1 MNMPVAEAIRG
12 NLQMPSQGV
21 VVEVAISQLTKHQIQ
36 ARKSLD
42 EPTVEEY
49 LNGYKRGDVFP
60 PLSAMLDGEDYYLF
74 DGNHRLES
82 LLRFC
87 EFAGTAEAT
96 PEQRDR
102 AAAFEAI
109 GVLTYVEAGDAS
121 DAKWAA
127 LKCNTRHGLRRSRAD
142 IPYIVE
148 SALTSPH
155 AAGLSYRQLAE
166 HTQMDP
172 KTFRAHWFALS
183 EQGRVDPPG
192 SEIVVTRGDSTYTMQ
207 RSTAQPTAQP
217 VERFVLNGSELN
229 GGEQS
234 YPDPVVPKPLITM
247 GKGILQ
253 VELQDELEDRVDDED
268 LQAEDLQADS
278 GTRLDRWR
286 ARHGAGN
293 EDETTVPATGE
304 FKLNISE
311 YAFPDGDM
319 DSRVDH
325 ARKVLTSSKTCEH
338 YTPEDVMQ
346 LVYEVFGTID
356 LDPCSN
362 AKGEAANVRARHH
375 FTAEDNGLNRR
386 WDPESLGEK
395 VSPLETKSWFTYT
408 NHPFS
413 IPEFKD
419 GVPVYDRSGEPKML
433 SVNMP
438 WIEKVVEEHRLMKAA
453 GIDHRHI
460 ALTRG
465 DTSTA
470 WSQKLSPYYRCEF
483 VGRIT
488 FVGNTSPATFPVHF
502 YYLDVFGAGLEDF
515 IRVFSKKGVIRPPAI
530 NPYT

>member
-12 NLQMPSQGV
+12 NLQIQDSQGV
-21 VVEVAISQLTKHQIQ
+21 VVEVALSQLIKHQIQ

-49 LNGYKRGDVFP
+49 LTAYKRGDVFP

-87 EFAGTAEAT
+87 EFANTPEAT
-96 PEQRDR
+96 QDQRDR
-102 AAAFEAI
+102 AATFEAV
-109 GVLTYVEAGDAS
+109 GVLTYVEHGDAT

-142 IPYIVE
+142 IPCIVE
-148 SALTSPH
+148 AALTSPH

-172 KTFRAHWFALS
+172 KTFRAHWFALA
-183 EQGRVDPPG
+183 EQGKVDPPG
-192 SEIVVTRGDSTYTMQ
+192 TEITVTRGESTYTMQ
-207 RSTAQPTAQP
+207 RSQPQP
-217 VERFVLNGSELN
+217 VERFVLNSNDLN
-229 GGEQS
+229 GAETPTPAPVAAAPLVIERGQDDQPGGEGETRWERWRSGRVQ
-234 YPDPVVPKPLITM
+234 D
-247 GKGILQ
+247 LQ
-253 VELQDELEDRVDDED
+253 TDGDED
-268 LQAEDLQADS
+268 GDDQVPGLVEPLP
-278 GTRLDRWR
+278 GT
-286 ARHGAGN
+286 
-293 EDETTVPATGE
+293 
-304 FKLNISE
+304 FKLNVNE
-311 YAFPDGDM
+311 YLDPQPEDG
-319 DSRVDH
+319 RVDH
-325 ARKVLTSSKTCEH
+325 ARKVFTSSKTCEH
-338 YTPEDVMQ
+338 YSPEDVMQ
-346 LVYEVFGTID
+346 LVYDVFGTID

-362 AKGEAANVRARHH
+362 AKGHAANVRARHH

-395 VSPLETKSWFTYT
+395 VNPLETKSWFTYT

-413 IPEFKD
+413 IPEFRD
-419 GVPVYDRSGEPKML
+419 GTPIYDRHGDPKML
-433 SVNMP
+433 SVNLP
-438 WIEKVVEEHRLMKAA
+438 WIEKILEEHRLMKAV

-465 DTSTA
+465 DTSTV
-470 WSQKLSPYYRCEF
+470 WSQKLSAFYRCEF

-488 FVGNTSPATFPVHF
+488 FVGNDSPATFPVHF
-502 YYLDVFGAGLEDF
+502 YYLDVFGAGLDDF
-515 IRVFSKKGVIRPPAI
+515 IRVFSKRGVIRPPAI

>member
-1 MNMPVAEAIRG
+1 MNMPVAEAMAIRG
-12 NLQMPSQGV
+12 NLQMQSQGV

-87 EFAGTAEAT
+87 EFAVTADAT
-96 PEQRDR
+96 QEQRDR
-102 AAAFEAI
+102 AAAFEAAGI
-109 GVLTYVEAGDAS
+109 LTYVEHGDAS

-172 KTFRAHWFALS
+172 KTFRAHWFALA
-183 EQGRVDPPG
+183 EQGKVDPPG
-192 SEIVVTRGDSTYTMQ
+192 SEIVVTRGESTYTMQ
-207 RSTAQPTAQP
+207 RGTPQP
-217 VERFVLNGSELN
+217 VERFVLNGQNLS
-229 GGEQS
+229 GGETS
-234 YPDPVVPKPLITM
+234 YPVPEVPKPLITM

-253 VELQDELEDRVDDED
+253 PEPQDEQEDRIDDED
-268 LQAEDLQADS
+268 LETADP

-286 ARHGAGN
+286 SRHGVGN
-293 EDETTVPATGE
+293 EDLETVPATSE

-311 YAFPDGDM
+311 ISEYAVPDGDT
-319 DSRVDH
+319 DNRVDH
-325 ARKVLTSSKTCEH
+325 ARKVFTSSKTCEH

-346 LVYEVFGTID
+346 LVYDVFGTID

-413 IPEFKD
+413 IPEFRD
-419 GVPVYDRSGEPKML
+419 GTPIYDRHGDPKML
-433 SVNMP
+433 SVNLP
-438 WIEKVVEEHRLMKAA
+438 WIEKILEEHRLMKAA

-465 DTSTA
+465 DTSTI
-470 WSQKLSPYYRCEF
+470 WSQKLSQFHRCEF
-483 VGRIT
+483 AGRIT
-488 FVGNTSPATFPVHF
+488 FIGNDAPATFPVHF
-502 YYLDVFGAGLEDF
+502 YYLDVFGAGLDDF
-515 IRVFSKKGVIRPPAI
+515 IRVFSKKGTIRPPAI
-530 NPYT
+530 NP